1 MVIFVRSLFPNPP
14 RHPSADGFSIIKK
27 VKEKV
32 SYYFSGQSIL
42 THQQSASRELTAC
55 NFGLIIRLA
64 KEADG
69 TKLIRPQSWLK
80 RT

>member
-1 MVIFVRSLFPNPP
+1 MIYGVRKRNF
-14 RHPSADGFSIIKK
+14 KK
-27 VKEKV
+27 IKEKV

-42 THQQSASRELTAC
+42 THQQSASCELTAC
-55 NFGLIIRLA
+55 NFGLIIFV
-64 KEADG
+64 KQK